1 MDWFLYDRDLH
12 HERVKVKARITLR
25 LITNKV
31 RSLLEDT
38 DQLKFETATL
48 LKSHFAMGVL
58 L

>member
-1 MDWFLYDRDLH
+1 MKELRLKRELH
-12 HERVKVKARITLR
+12 LR

-38 DQLKFETATL
+38 DQIKFETATL